1 MLRMT
6 EEELAAQMKKRE
18 QANKEA
24 RKRGSE
30 PRRQVSE
37 PERAF
42 AQQIA
47 TSGLPGPEREFPFC
61 PGRKWRFDFA
71 WLTQRVAVEVEGGIW
86 TNGRHTRGAGFE
98 ADCEKYAEALTRGW
112 RVLRVTPSMVKDRTA
127 LTYLTGLLT

>member
-6 EEELAAQMKKRE
+6 EEELAALMAKRE
-18 QANKEA
+18 KSDKDA

-30 PRRQVSE
+30 PRREISE

-47 TSGLPGPEREFPFC
+47 ASGLPGCEREFAFC
-61 PGRKWRFDFA
+61 PGRRWRFDFA
-71 WLTQRVAVEVEGGIW
+71 WLSPRVAVEVEGGIW
-86 TNGRHTRGAGFE
+86 TNGRHTRGKGFE
-98 ADCEKYAEALTRGW
+98 ADCEKYAEALSRGW
-112 RVLRVTPSMVKDRTA
+112 RVLRVTPSMVKDRSA